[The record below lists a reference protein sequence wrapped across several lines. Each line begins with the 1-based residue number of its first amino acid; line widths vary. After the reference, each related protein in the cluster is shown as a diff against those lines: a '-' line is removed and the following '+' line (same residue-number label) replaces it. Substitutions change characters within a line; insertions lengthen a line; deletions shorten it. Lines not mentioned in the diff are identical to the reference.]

1 MINILLST
9 FNGAKYLAQQLDSI
23 LAQSYSD
30 WRLLVRDDGSTDNTR
45 TILQSYSTKDPR
57 ISIIQDGE
65 NVGAMRSFERLL
77 TQHSEAAYYAFCDQD
92 DVWEPDK
99 LSLSLDAMHQAEQQY
114 PNKPIVIHTDLKVVD
129 SQLKL
134 LAPSFWQYSNLRP
147 DLLDTHLRYLAI
159 SNSVT
164 GCTMLFNQHA
174 RTCALPFSNKAYM
187 HDAWIALQVKRSGGI
202 LIPLYQTPI
211 AYRQHQ
217 DNALGAVKYSIWTRS
232 LKTRVEDAKRSYSM
246 SHPDVFANILTF
258 IGWKIIYFCHRSCT
272 KR

>member
-23 LAQSYSD
+23 VVQSYSD
-30 WRLLVRDDGSTDNTR
+30 WRLLVRDDGSTDNTW
-45 TILQSYSTKDPR
+45 TILQSYADKDPR
-57 ISIIQDGE
+57 ITIYQDGK
-65 NVGAMRSFERLL
+65 NIGAMRSFERLL
-77 TQHSEAAYYAFCDQD
+77 TQNSDAEYYAFCDQD

-99 LSLSLDAMHQAEQQY
+99 LSLSLNAIHQAEQQY

-129 SQLKL
+129 SQLRL

-164 GCTMLFNQHA
+164 GGTMLFNQQA
-174 RTCALPFSNKAYM
+174 RSCALPFSEKAYM
-187 HDAWIALQVKRSGGI
+187 HDAWIAHQGTRI
-202 LIPLYQTPI
+202 LIPLYQKPS

-217 DNALGAVKYSIWTRS
+217 DNTLGAVKYSMWTRS
-232 LKTRVEDAKRSYSM
+232 IKTRIEDAKRSYSM
-246 SHPDVFANILTF
+246 SHPAVFANILTF
-258 IGWKIIYFCHRSCT
+258 IGWKIIYFCHRTCT